1 MDSDRGRRQRPD
13 EDRIILFDILAQL
26 GDRVSDTSPLEAA
39 IESRAKALRED
50 VSTRGE
56 VLAEGLLRCGLELPV
71 KASTYATLAGLLTL
85 GEERPEVTLA
95 HRLAGGC
102 IAALTAALKEGSAR
116 RARRALRYLSELAL
130 ASVVSPTSFALL
142 LVQLLTAAVDDLPRA
157 GVTSDGATGATDT
170 KPAVAAWGG
179 RVIHARAWELAD
191 VALSVLPW
199 SAGLLT
205 HRAPDALARALEL
218 GDTLFS
224 AWDASGWAALRV
236 AEGSLGAWRM
246 DELRAAL
253 TALRA
258 PTTTGSGGRW
268 QVKAIMHAQ
277 GAFDIRLSAG
287 QEVSLPEFTVPSHSR
302 LVKYAPPAH
311 MLRVLSRKMAAPA
324 VKRMDED
331 GTHQDRK
338 RVKTDV
344 PEKEVAGADG
354 AAGGEAGESK
364 DMDVETA
371 AGDDAVTSSAESF
384 GAAELFVVGDLVT
397 DILDN
402 FTTAHVR
409 AASGLLALPSVL
421 TGVEPSTV
429 DAAVVEGVLSC
440 LLTVPSPSPPAVY
453 YGCVFMDLCKARE
466 SRLPIKLLAAV
477 EALFMEASS
486 LTPESFDRLT
496 EWFAYHLS
504 HFGYK
509 WNWDDWA
516 VYADPVMVEKFPHRA
531 TFCRDVLA
539 RCVRAS
545 YVARIQREL
554 PKEMGF
560 FFPPAAAPS
569 DAHFLSDEAAVE
581 LQKHLLKIVTGRRHL
596 PPAQVAA
603 WLSSRLPTTS
613 DGPLTGRRAR
623 TWQLVILA
631 RSLLRA
637 GCKTLSHFD
646 TVAERYVELLRELA
660 GGGAPTAAATD
671 ADGNGV
677 DGAPPAADA
686 EDGAATD
693 AEDGAAAKRAL
704 AREVARF
711 WAASP
716 LHILYVMDKLC
727 TLRVLDYASVLR
739 QLLSTQ
745 ALAGAVPVP
754 LSAGAAALKFE
765 RSWLWDALRL
775 VLRRAAAR
783 LDAARTEALAAAAA
797 GAQATEAESAAA
809 GARIKA
815 ASESSAALRAQLR
828 SLLDVALRRLALV
841 ANTLSAAAA
850 AGVSDSPPA
859 VDALPLDETP
869 GAVMAE
875 WSHRGNDPAAA
886 VAMDT
891 DASIATPAAVAADG
905 EEGAATA
912 DGADGAATAAASD
925 APTVGATSDA
935 DADGALRRRR
945 LWQWRVHGALKELG
959 RSYGAA
965 GAAAVLSEMAAD
977 AGAADGWRCPALAST
992 LAVAAAASAA
1002 DVTPVVL

>member
-1 MDSDRGRRQRPD
+1 MS
-13 EDRIILFDILAQL
+13 
-26 GDRVSDTSPLEAA
+26 S
-39 IESRAKALRED
+39 
-50 VSTRGE
+50 RGE

-102 IAALTAALKEGSAR
+102 VAALTAALKEGSAR

-130 ASVVSPTSFALL
+130 ASVVSPTSFATL

-157 GVTSDGATGATDT
+157 GVIIDAATGVAEA
-170 KPAVAAWGG
+170 KPAVTAGG
-179 RVIHARAWELAD
+179 TRVIHARAWELAD

-199 SAGLLT
+199 AADLLT
-205 HRAPDALARALEL
+205 DRAPDTLARALDL
-218 GDTLFS
+218 GDTLLG

-258 PTTTGSGGRW
+258 PATTGGGGRW
-268 QVKAIMHAQ
+268 QVKAIAHAQ

-287 QEVSLPEFTVPSHSR
+287 QEVSLPDFSVPSHSR

-324 VKRMDED
+324 VKRTDEE

-338 RVKTDV
+338 RVKTEAPQTD
-344 PEKEVAGADG
+344 EAGADG
-354 AAGGEAGESK
+354 AADGAAGESK
-364 DMDVETA
+364 DMEVEAA
-371 AGDDAVTSSAESF
+371 AGDDAAKPPAESF
-384 GAAELFVVGDLVT
+384 GAAELLVVGDLVT

-421 TGVEPSTV
+421 AGVEPSTV

-440 LLTVPSPSPPAVY
+440 LLAVPSPSPPAVY

-477 EALFMEASS
+477 EALFVEASS

-516 VYADPVMVEKFPHRA
+516 VYADPVMVDKFPHRA

-560 FFPPAAAPS
+560 FFPPPATPS
-569 DAHFLSDEAAVE
+569 DAHFLSDEAAVAVQE
-581 LQKHLLKIVTGRRHL
+581 HLLKIVTGRGHL

-603 WLSSRLPTTS
+603 WLASRLPTTS
-613 DGPLTGRRAR
+613 DGPLTGARAR
-623 TWQLVILA
+623 TWQLVTLV

-646 TVAERYVELLRELA
+646 TVAERYVELLQDLA
-660 GGGAPTAAATD
+660 GSGVPAAATVD
-671 ADGNGV
+671 ADGNG
-677 DGAPPAADA
+677 DGDTPAAADA
-686 EDGAATD
+686 DDGV
-693 AEDGAAAKRAL
+693 AAKRAL

-727 TLRVLDYASVLR
+727 TLRVLDYSSVLR

-745 ALAGAVPVP
+745 ALGGAVPLP
-754 LSAGAAALKFE
+754 LSACAAALKFE
-765 RSWLWDALRL
+765 RSWLWDALRH
-775 VLRRAAAR
+775 VLCRAAAR

-815 ASESSAALRAQLR
+815 ASESSAVLRAQLR
-828 SLLDVALRRLALV
+828 GLLDMALRRLALV

-850 AGVSDSPPA
+850 GGGSGAAAAADGSSPPA

-869 GAVMAE
+869 GVVMAE
-875 WSHRGNDPAAA
+875 WAHRGDDPAAA
-886 VAMDT
+886 AAMDT
-891 DASIATPAAVAADG
+891 DTPTGGAEAGGGAAADG
-905 EEGAATA
+905 ADGGDGA
-912 DGADGAATAAASD
+912 DGADGAAPAA
-925 APTVGATSDA
+925 TVDATSDA
-935 DADGALRRRR
+935 DAEGALRRRR

-959 RSYGAA
+959 RAYGGA
-965 GAAAVLSEMAAD
+965 GAAAILTEMATD
-977 AGAADGWRCPALAST
+977 AAAAGGWRCPALATT
-992 LAVAAAASAA
+992 LADAAAAAAA

>member
-1 MDSDRGRRQRPD
+1 MPAMVYCLRPD
-13 EDRIILFDILAQL
+13 EDRVILFDILAQL

-50 VSTRGE
+50 VSTRGD

-102 IAALTAALKEGSAR
+102 VAALTAALKEGSAR

-130 ASVVSPTSFALL
+130 ASVVSPTSFAAL

-157 GVTSDGATGATDT
+157 GVTVDAATG
-170 KPAVAAWGG
+170 VAAAAAPAATTTGG
-179 RVIHARAWELAD
+179 TRVIHARAWELAD

-199 SAGLLT
+199 AAGLLT
-205 HRAPDALARALEL
+205 DRAPDALARALEL
-218 GDTLFS
+218 GDTLLG

-236 AEGSLGAWRM
+236 AEGTLGAWRV

-253 TALRA
+253 AALRSPA
-258 PTTTGSGGRW
+258 PGSGGRW
-268 QVKAIMHAQ
+268 QVKAIAHVQ
-277 GAFDIRLSAG
+277 GVFDIRLSAG

-311 MLRVLSRKMAAPA
+311 MLRVLSRKKMAAAA
-324 VKRMDED
+324 VKRTDEE
-331 GTHQDRK
+331 GAHQDRK
-338 RVKTDV
+338 RVKTEAPPADGGD
-344 PEKEVAGADG
+344 AADG
-354 AAGGEAGESK
+354 AAADGGAGGSR
-364 DMDVETA
+364 DMEVEGA
-371 AGDDAVTSSAESF
+371 AGDDAAKPPAELF

-421 TGVEPSTV
+421 AGVEPSTV

-440 LLTVPSPSPPAVY
+440 LLAVPSPSPPAVY

-477 EALFMEASS
+477 EALFMEASA

-516 VYADPVMVEKFPHRA
+516 VYADPVMVDKFPHRA

-560 FFPPAAAPS
+560 FFPPPATPSEAHFSSDAAAV
-569 DAHFLSDEAAVE
+569 AAQE
-581 LQKHLLKIVTGRRHL
+581 HLITIVTGRGHL

-603 WLSSRLPTTS
+603 WLASRLPSTA
-613 DGPLTGRRAR
+613 DGPLTGGRAR
-623 TWQLVILA
+623 TWQLVTLA

-646 TVAERYVELLRELA
+646 TVAERYVELLQELA
-660 GGGAPTAAATD
+660 GDGAAASGAAAAD
-671 ADGNGV
+671 ADGNG
-677 DGAPPAADA
+677 DADAAAAAD
-686 EDGAATD
+686 
-693 AEDGAAAKRAL
+693 DGAAAKRAL

-745 ALAGAVPVP
+745 ALGGAVPVP
-754 LSAGAAALKFE
+754 LSPGAAALKFE
-765 RSWLWDALRL
+765 RSWLWDALRH
-775 VLRRAAAR
+775 VLGRAAAR

-828 SLLDVALRRLALV
+828 GLLDVALRRLALV
-841 ANTLSAAAA
+841 AATLSAAAA
-850 AGVSDSPPA
+850 AGGD
-859 VDALPLDETP
+859 
-869 GAVMAE
+869 G
-875 WSHRGNDPAAA
+875 GGAAA
-886 VAMDT
+886 
-891 DASIATPAAVAADG
+891 
-905 EEGAATA
+905 
-912 DGADGAATAAASD
+912 AATAADGGADSAVRVD
-925 APTVGATSDA
+925 RAPAR
-935 DADGALRRRR
+935 LHRHHRPRRRR
-945 LWQWRVHGALKELG
+945 ACRPL
-959 RSYGAA
+959 
-965 GAAAVLSEMAAD
+965 
-977 AGAADGWRCPALAST
+977 
-992 LAVAAAASAA
+992 
-1002 DVTPVVL
+1002 